1 MKQSLIIVLVFA
13 LIGLVAG
20 YLFFGKIAGEYVS
33 ISTLLKP
40 ASNDLVSFGQ
50 KISGIT
56 NVRNNIAICGGI
68 GAILGI
74 VIRLF
79 KK

>member
-1 MKQSLIIVLVFA
+1 MKNSIFSVLLFAIISLII
-13 LIGLVAG
+13 G
-20 YLFFGKIAGEYVS
+20 YLFFGKIGGEYVS
-33 ISTLLKP
+33 LTTLLKP
-40 ASNDLVSFGQ
+40 ASNDLASFGQ

-74 VIRLF
+74 VIRVL

>member
-1 MKQSLIIVLVFA
+1 MKHSITIVLLFA
-13 LIGLVAG
+13 LIGLIAG

-56 NVRNNIAICGGI
+56 KVRNNIAMCGGI

-74 VIRLF
+74 IIRIF

>member
-1 MKQSLIIVLVFA
+1 MKQTITIVILFAIVGLIL
-13 LIGLVAG
+13 G

-33 ISTLLKP
+33 VSTLLKP
-40 ASNDLVSFGQ
+40 ASNELVSLGQ
-50 KISGIT
+50 KLSGIDK
-56 NVRNNIAICGGI
+56 VRNNIAICGGI

-74 VIRLF
+74 IARFV